1 MNKQEQKLK
10 LQMFI
15 FAVFIFVAFGLIIIN
30 EKTASFLIPKIED
43 KMNNY
48 IKENYKEIENDID
61 KSKVTYKTPKYTMK
75 ITNKKNKYHTFYIY
89 YQDKKITDTYKKDY
103 VEGKKLLN
111 HSTSIIQKEVNKI
124 TKSKDYTITINK
136 KLNSFTNEIQRRII
150 REDNLVNLRIYN
162 IEKVYKVDKI
172 DNETISKIIKDE
184 ITSIE
189 NNNITPR
196 TYKFT
201 FTEKKDI
208 TNSLEIS
215 NVTYKFINNDSYNEI
230 INDIINDNN
239 SKLVKNAGIEY
250 KYLN

>member
-1 MNKQEQKLK
+1 MRL
-10 LQMFI
+10 
-15 FAVFIFVAFGLIIIN
+15 
-30 EKTASFLIPKIED
+30 
-43 KMNNY
+43 
-48 IKENYKEIENDID
+48 
-61 KSKVTYKTPKYTMK
+61 
-75 ITNKKNKYHTFYIY
+75 
-89 YQDKKITDTYKKDY
+89 KKII
-103 VEGKKLLN
+103 LAL
-111 HSTSIIQKEVNKI
+111 IQK
-124 TKSKDYTITINK
+124 
-136 KLNSFTNEIQRRII
+136 RIL

-215 NVTYKFINNDSYNEI
+215 NITYKFINNESYNEI